1 MVAVGRP
8 RKYSRAALEAAVQT
22 YFDSITREVVITERV
37 PTGKKDSYGHEIY
50 EIQEVKNNLGEIAK
64 RVEFLVP
71 PTIEGLCL
79 HLGIHSST
87 WSRWRDDTKYKSFQK
102 IIAEVD
108 ERIIGWLKEQVST
121 RDKVTGIVWM
131 LEVNH
136 GLSIEQ
142 KVGPPNVELT
152 LEGELGDYGV

>member
-1 MVAVGRP
+1 MKAVGRP

-22 YFDSITREVVITERV
+22 YFDSITRVVDITEKV
-37 PTGKKDSYGHEIY
+37 DSGKRDSYNHVIWETVP
-50 EIQEVKNNLGEIAK
+50 VKNNLGEIAK

-87 WSRWRDDTKYKSFQK
+87 WTRWRDPAKYKSFKK
-102 IIAEVD
+102 IIEYVD
-108 ERIIGWLKEQVST
+108 DRMIAWRKEQVLI
-121 RDKVTGIVWM
+121 RKDVKGLIWD

-136 GLSIEQ
+136 GCGQ
-142 KVGPPNVELT
+142 KDKHTDNKPDMLVEGLP
-152 LEGELGDYGV
+152 EEFKA

>member
-1 MVAVGRP
+1 MARP
-8 RKYSRAALEAAVQT
+8 RRYSREALEKAVAA
-22 YFDSITREVVITERV
+22 YFDRITREVVIQERV
-37 PTGKKDSYGHEIY
+37 PTGEKDSWGHDVY
-50 EIQEVKNNLGEIAK
+50 EWRDVKNNLGEVAK
-64 RVEFLVP
+64 RTEFLVP

-136 GLSIEQ
+136 GCGKKAE
-142 KVGPPNVELT
+142 GPPRMELVM
-152 LEGELGDYGV
+152 EEQMDGYGV